1 MGDDLYFGHMGKNG
15 VIVLLFAA
23 VFSLAITPTVF
34 DNSFAGTIII
44 PEVCDDGIDNDEDG
58 LIDLDDPDCHAIIL
72 KPTPGALPELPGFNE
87 DPLTN
92 PILGDF
98 KCYDVP
104 FRTPILEEVRL
115 IDQFEDEVEELLEL
129 KLVCNFVF
137 KAPGVDPDFPGSP
150 EPDIPNQ
157 HYKVYVIADRGVGII
172 DDILLKDQWGTTRHT
187 NLVPIELWVPQTKLH
202 SAACPDDFIF
212 EPDTQMCIQ
221 SPGPPGGC
229 LDGFPVGNDC
239 HAFPIEEW
247 FFQQLTEIH
256 WKCYDVEPKEPDET
270 FEVETF
276 DPNFNNDFVTSEVVL
291 LDKICAPVKKLVCME
306 GYEFTPEGLCQ
317 DAIGTP
323 TDAFDPIMFG
333 DNMIPDHLKCYVTEA
348 SFEDFTDDNDDV
360 TYVGQ
365 FNSDTFLRIDNELEI
380 CLVATKIHVQEPS
393 IGGFFIPIDSSAL
406 LLAATYTTASWLIPV
421 VVSAAGFGI
430 ILARKISSKS
440 E

>member
-1 MGDDLYFGHMGKNG
+1 MGSNVVF
-15 VIVLLFAA
+15 VILFAA
-23 VFSLAITPTVF
+23 VFSLAFTPIVF

-44 PEVCDDGIDNDEDG
+44 PEDCDDGIDNDEDG
-58 LIDLDDPDCHAIIL
+58 LIDLDDPDCHPIIL
-72 KPTPGALPELPGFNE
+72 KPTPGALPELPGFDE
-87 DPLTN
+87 DPLTD

-98 KCYDVP
+98 KCYDAFSPPV
-104 FRTPILEEVRL
+104 FEQVRL
-115 IDQFEDEVEELLEL
+115 IDQFEDEVELLLEV
-129 KLVCNFVF
+129 KRVCNFVF

-150 EPDIPNQ
+150 ESDIPNQ
-157 HYKVYVIADRGVGII
+157 HYKVYNLADRGEEVI

-187 NLVPIELWVPQTKLH
+187 DLFPTELWVPQTKVH
-202 SAACPDDFIF
+202 SGTCTDDYIFNPDAKI
-212 EPDTQMCIQ
+212 CIL
-221 SPGPPGGC
+221 SPVPMGGC
-229 LDGFPVGNDC
+229 PAGVEVDNEC
-239 HAFPIEEW
+239 HEVPIEEW
-247 FFQQLTEIH
+247 FFPQLTEIH
-256 WKCYDVEPKEPDET
+256 WKCYDVEPKAPDET

-276 DPNFNNDFVTSEVVL
+276 DPNFNNDDVTSEVFL

-317 DAIGTP
+317 DSSP
-323 TDAFDPIMFG
+323 LDVTDAFTPIMFG
-333 DNMIPDHLKCYVTEA
+333 DNTIPDHLKCYTTLVLD
-348 SFEDFTDDNDDV
+348 EDFTGDNDDV

-365 FNSDTFLRIDNELEI
+365 FNSDTFLTIDNEREI